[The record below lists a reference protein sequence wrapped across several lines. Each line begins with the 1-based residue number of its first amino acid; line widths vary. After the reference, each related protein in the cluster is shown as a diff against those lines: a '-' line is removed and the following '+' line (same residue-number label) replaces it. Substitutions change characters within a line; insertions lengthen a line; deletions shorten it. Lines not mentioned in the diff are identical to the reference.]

1 VQTVVVGPILG
12 LIIAFG
18 EEFGWRGYLQ
28 TELNR
33 LGRIRGTFILGVI
46 WGIWHWPLIWMGYNY
61 PGHPYLGSLMMVV
74 VCLVLAY
81 FLAYGL
87 FKSKGVWTAAFL
99 HALNNQAINFFVL
112 FMVKPTDNLL
122 SFEMGL
128 PGLVIAA
135 LIILLLLRDPVW
147 KENDQV
153 NKVEDR
159 IGGILGETR
168 I

>member
-1 VQTVVVGPILG
+1 
-12 LIIAFG
+12 
-18 EEFGWRGYLQ
+18 
-28 TELNR
+28 
-33 LGRIRGTFILGVI
+33 
-46 WGIWHWPLIWMGYNY
+46 
-61 PGHPYLGSLMMVV
+61 MMVG

-81 FLAYGL
+81 FLAYSL
-87 FKSKGVWTAAFL
+87 FKSKGVWTAAYL

-135 LIILLLLRDPVW
+135 VIILLLLRDPVW
-147 KENDQV
+147 RENDQMY
-153 NKVEDR
+153 KVEDR
-159 IGGILGETR
+159 FGGIVGEPR